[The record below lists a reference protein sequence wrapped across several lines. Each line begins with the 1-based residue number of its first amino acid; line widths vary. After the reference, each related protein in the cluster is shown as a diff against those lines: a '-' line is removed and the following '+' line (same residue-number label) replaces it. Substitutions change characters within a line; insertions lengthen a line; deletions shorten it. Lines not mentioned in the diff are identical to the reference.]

1 MSKKFRLDDFD
12 KDGDTNVV
20 TLSQNLIRTTE
31 ILKAEAEVR
40 KIVKDLKSIKNV
52 QWAVSLLAMFGLA
65 FGVRIHE
72 YCDRGYQ
79 PTQVQ

>member
-1 MSKKFRLDDFD
+1 
-12 KDGDTNVV
+12 
-20 TLSQNLIRTTE
+20 LSQNLIRTTE